1 MRLRNSR
8 VLILLASLLLSGIG
22 TRSQETD
29 TKPSKPDGTSQPA
42 AGSDQGNPTAQPQDS
57 APVSTESGV
66 FVIKR
71 QVDEVLLHAT
81 VVDNKQRMIMDL
93 ERGAFSVYE
102 NDKPQPITSFRRE
115 DVPVAMG
122 IVIDNSGSMRE
133 KRDKVNKAAVNLV
146 RASNPRDQVFVVN
159 FNDEYYLDQDFTGD
173 VGKLKAALEKVEARG
188 GTALYD
194 AVVASADQ
202 LKQSELQKKVLFVVT
217 DGEDNASRETLEQ
230 AVRR

>member
-8 VLILLASLLLSGIG
+8 VLILLTSLLLSGIG

-29 TKPSKPDGTSQPA
+29 TKSSKPGGTSQPA
-42 AGSDQGNPTAQPQDS
+42 ASDQGNPTAQPQDS

-159 FNDEYYLDQDFTGD
+159 FN
-173 VGKLKAALEKVEARG
+173 
-188 GTALYD
+188 
-194 AVVASADQ
+194 
-202 LKQSELQKKVLFVVT
+202 
-217 DGEDNASRETLEQ
+217 
-230 AVRR
+230 